1 MNRPTFEDFKKKAL
15 KKSGVKEAFDKLEL
29 EYELK
34 LKLIKMRKKANMT
47 QEEVAIKMNTNRS
60 NIARL
65 ESFDYKSSPTVSTLV
80 AYAKATG
87 HKLKLNFSN

>member
-34 LKLIKMRKKANMT
+34 LKLIKMLRLLKKLPS
-47 QEEVAIKMNTNRS
+47 QKI
-60 NIARL
+60 
-65 ESFDYKSSPTVSTLV
+65 SF
-80 AYAKATG
+80 
-87 HKLKLNFSN
+87 